1 MNPDINIYSLST
13 NETTNQ
19 DNYYKFIMVSFT
31 KNLPLR
37 YHYVESY
44 QITLIM
50 KLNTIMALRRQIIL
64 ADYRSRIR
72 M

>member
-31 KNLPLR
+31 NNLPLR

-50 KLNTIMALRRQIIL
+50 KLNTIMA
-64 ADYRSRIR
+64 
-72 M
+72 

>member
-31 KNLPLR
+31 NNLPLR